1 MDITYYNIIVFFSW
15 FFSIL
20 FAGTVNNGLL
30 GNECS
35 FATKANRIINLLLF
49 LFPYKK
55 RISLPLYIVQPINVI
70 SLIIITLS
78 IKIFEITKVAPFFG
92 IFAVIYSLV
101 AFGIIVL
108 DLGSNPV

>member
-1 MDITYYNIIVFFSW
+1 MNITYYNCIIFFSW

-20 FAGTVNNGLL
+20 FAGAVNNGLL

-35 FATKANRIINLLLF
+35 FAIKTNRIINLLLF

-55 RISLPLYIVQPINVI
+55 RISLPLYIIQPINVV
-70 SLIIITLS
+70 SLVITILS
-78 IKIFEITKVAPFFG
+78 VKIFDVTKVAPFFG
-92 IFAVIYSLV
+92 IFAVIYSLI
-101 AFGIIVL
+101 AFGVIVL